1 MSQASTIYMGFA
13 ANEQACVELSEA
25 KGWRSAV
32 LLHEGSAL
40 PVAALAPDAEAR
52 ALVPRQLPPPD
63 DDALLRSQ
71 H

>member
-1 MSQASTIYMGFA
+1 M
-13 ANEQACVELSEA
+13 ELSEA